1 MSECQYIAS
10 LIGQNNTYFSPF
22 GVSAST
28 ASMTSLNSGLS
39 SSLGTL
45 SEGTVRIA
53 IGTRLHLGKSLKSK
67 YDLAKERSL

>member
-1 MSECQYIAS
+1 M
-10 LIGQNNTYFSPF
+10 
-22 GVSAST
+22 

-53 IGTRLHLGKSLKSK
+53 IGMRLHPGKSLKSK
-67 YDLAKERSL
+67 YNLVKERSL